1 MQTDRERG
9 IKRVCD
15 EQSDDIVLQR
25 VGNGARKFLKSLAKR
40 KNNRALHQRGPEI
53 RPPSRK

>member
-25 VGNGARKFLKSLAKR
+25 VGNGARKFLKSLAKH
-40 KNNRALHQRGPEI
+40 KNN
-53 RPPSRK
+53 